1 MSEVTVRFVGG
12 PAHDLVRALPA
23 EPDGTPPAHWIL
35 RHPDGAGPAT
45 AGGPDHLYQREH
57 RADGGTW
64 TMRFVHTYPAG
75 MTE

>member
-23 EPDGTPPAHWIL
+23 GPDGHPPARWVL
-35 RHPDGAGPAT
+35 RHPEGGPTVAGA
-45 AGGPDHLYQREH
+45 PDHLYERG
-57 RADGGTW
+57 RPDGTGTW
-64 TMRFVHTYPAG
+64 TMRFVHSYPVG

>member
-23 EPDGTPPAHWIL
+23 EPDGSPPTHWIL
-35 RHPDGAGPAT
+35 RHPDDARPPAG
-45 AGGPDHLYQREH
+45 GGPDHLYQREH
-57 RADGGTW
+57 PVGGGTW
-64 TMRFVHTYPAG
+64 TMCFVHTYPVG